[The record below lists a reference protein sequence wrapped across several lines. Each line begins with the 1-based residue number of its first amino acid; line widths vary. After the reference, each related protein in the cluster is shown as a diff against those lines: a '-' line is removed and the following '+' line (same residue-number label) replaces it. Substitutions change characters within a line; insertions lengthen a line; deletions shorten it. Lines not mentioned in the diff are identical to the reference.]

1 MMACHLNNEEHA
13 LKIIKLLCTHKISEN
28 QSREVDFNAYDLA
41 LNTCIH
47 HASHT
52 NKLDLVKYM
61 VEEHKVNLNVR
72 NEKGQLPIDMT
83 TNSLMESYL
92 EQF

>member
-13 LKIIKLLCTHKISEN
+13 LKIVKLLCTHKISEN

-61 VEEHKVNLNVR
+61 VEEHKVNLILEHLLGQLMVR
-72 NEKGQLPIDMT
+72 N
-83 TNSLMESYL
+83 
-92 EQF
+92 